1 MAVSKR
7 HVSAS
12 AVWVA
17 RVAERMQSR
26 RRVNPAAFGARYADV
41 LNVVA
46 QAYTHLLG
54 GGFGIRKLESLR
66 ANHVDWLISAWGVE
80 AHPGRDGLMRL
91 KTLALWCERGIDKPG
106 LVESRLTPPLVMLL
120 KGRVSTS
127 KGRKARGPSV
137 PVDDAQ
143 WLAALA
149 ARPDLVPWHVAKL
162 REIGLRVDEALQ
174 VTERALIAS
183 SKVTPA
189 AVARL
194 VAMTKAGPTTTE
206 GPSTQPDRWHLVL
219 TGPKGRHTRT
229 LEVAHDAVAVLR
241 EAFAFAASKGRR
253 QLLWPECELERGVRK
268 VTNVFASE
276 RRALRARG
284 EASPDPGGAE
294 PREAA

>member
-7 HVSAS
+7 HVTAS

-26 RRVNPAAFGARYADV
+26 RRVNPAAFGERYADV

-46 QAYTHLLG
+46 QAYTHLVV

-66 ANHVDWLISAWGVE
+66 ANHVDWLLAVWGAE
-80 AHPGRDGLMRL
+80 GHPGRDGLMRL

-106 LVESRLTPPLVMLL
+106 LVESRLTPPLAMLL
-120 KGRVSTS
+120 KGRVPSS

-137 PVDDAQ
+137 PVDDSQ
-143 WLAALA
+143 WVAALA

-194 VAMTKAGPTTTE
+194 VALTKPEHPTTEEPT
-206 GPSTQPDRWHLVL
+206 TKLDRWHLVL

-229 LEVAHDAVAVLR
+229 LEVTHDAVEMLR
-241 EAFAFAASKGRR
+241 EAFLFAASKGRR

-268 VTNVFASE
+268 VTNAFAAE
-276 RRALRARG
+276 RRSLRAR
-284 EASPDPGGAE
+284 AE
-294 PREAA
+294 KSVDRGVADQRETA